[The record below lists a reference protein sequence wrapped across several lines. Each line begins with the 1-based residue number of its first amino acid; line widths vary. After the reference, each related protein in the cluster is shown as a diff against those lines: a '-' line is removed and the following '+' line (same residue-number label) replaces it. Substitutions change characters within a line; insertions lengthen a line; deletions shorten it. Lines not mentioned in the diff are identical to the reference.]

1 MTETPT
7 EREEKARVRRRWLTL
22 GEIVAIAAVV
32 ISGLTLW
39 NSWSERKEEQAARAA
54 HQRDVE
60 SRGVALL
67 LRAKADGDGR
77 TLALSPLAENQ
88 AIQSQTVRF
97 PTSLKVTAAETSG
110 DARIERGWFDEALV
124 DARNAAK
131 VKDTPGDARLPV
143 LIETR
148 FLIDG
153 TTAHVD
159 RAIYEVGYRT
169 SSSLLGGTTV
179 KLRGLSRVVA
189 VTSTA
194 AGQKQIDALWSAR
207 LK

>member
-1 MTETPT
+1 MSETPT

-39 NSWSERKEEQAARAA
+39 NSWSERRDAQAERAA

-67 LRAKADGDGR
+67 LKGKADGDGQS
-77 TLALSPLAENQ
+77 LSLVPIAENQ

-97 PTSLKVTAAETSG
+97 PATLGVTAAETSG
-110 DARIERGWFDEALV
+110 DARIERGWFDDALV
-124 DARNAAK
+124 DAREAAK

-153 TTAHVD
+153 ATPHVD
-159 RAIYEVGYRT
+159 RSIYEVGYRT
-169 SSSLLGGTTV
+169 SSGLLGTTL
-179 KLRGLSRVVA
+179 KLRGLSRVVG
-189 VTSTA
+189 VTSIA
-194 AGQKQIDALWSAR
+194 SGQKQIDTLWAAR